1 MMWNNIEFAN
11 PYFLYLLIIIPLLV
25 GWYVFRNRNQHSAL
39 RVSDSSSFSTI
50 KTTWKVYLR
59 HVPFS
64 LRMLALALL
73 LIAFARPQSSTS
85 KRNVSVKGIDIVMTL
100 DISSSMLAED
110 FRPNRLEAAKDV
122 ALDFISKRPNDRV
135 GLVVFSGES
144 FTQCPLTTDHS
155 VLQNLFGD
163 IKSGMIEDG
172 TAIGDGLANSINR
185 LKESNAVS
193 KVIILLTDGVNNK
206 GSLDP
211 VSAAEIA
218 ELHGLRVYTIGVG
231 SLGTA
236 PYPVQGMFGKQY
248 QQREVKI
255 DEELLQQVAQKT
267 GGKYFRATDKDKLE
281 GIYNEIDQ
289 LERSKINVT
298 EFQDKSEEFLP
309 FLLWAFVLL
318 MLEFLIRNTILKTLP

>member
-1 MMWNNIEFAN
+1 MWNNITFAN
-11 PYFLYLLIIIPLLV
+11 PLFLYLLIIVPLLII
-25 GWYVFRNRNQHSAL
+25 WYFFRNRHQHSAL
-39 RVSDSSSFSTI
+39 RISDASSVSSVRSS
-50 KTTWKVYLR
+50 WKVYLR
-59 HVPFS
+59 HFPFA
-64 LRMLALALL
+64 LRMIALALL
-73 LIAFARPQSSTS
+73 LVAFARPQSSTN
-85 KRNVSVKGIDIVMTL
+85 KRNVSIKGIDIVMTL

-155 VLQNLFGD
+155 VLQNLFDD

-172 TAIGDGLANSINR
+172 TAIGDGLATSINR
-185 LKESNAVS
+185 LKESKAVS

-231 SLGTA
+231 SHGTA

-248 QQREVKI
+248 QQRKVEI
-255 DEELLQQVAQKT
+255 DEELLQKVAQKT
-267 GGKYFRATDKDKLE
+267 GGKYFRATNKDKLQA
-281 GIYNEIDQ
+281 IYNEIDQ

-298 EFQDKSEEFLP
+298 EFQEKSEEFLLL
-309 FLLWAFVLL
+309 LLWAFAVLVI
-318 MLEFLIRNTILKTLP
+318 EFLVRNTVLKTLP